1 MADSGPGS
9 QVSQSILEFFLSLMI
24 QLPDMTGERGGRVQ
38 VRTNQAG
45 EGYRELQFAPDS
57 GSKLWIHT
65 HQVRTN
71 QAGEGYRELRKGVP
85 HPQHDQMVPINA
97 DGCWCPRQLLQP
109 AGLHIQRIS
118 IDFRLKNEECY
129 DLLTAKDPQVLEQVY
144 TTMKPGANTL
154 DFPHAIYIDGIDV
167 GGGLHTGAISIEESG
182 FPIEE
187 SGFPIKES

>member
-1 MADSGPGS
+1 MSAAAEYKYVPIRREKDIGS
-9 QVSQSILEFFLSLMI
+9 CNLPLILGLNYGYILI
-24 QLPDMTGERGGRVQ
+24 G
-38 VRTNQAG
+38 AG
-45 EGYRELQFAPDS
+45 SFEPQ
-57 GSKLWIHT
+57 
-65 HQVRTN
+65 
-71 QAGEGYRELRKGVP
+71 
-85 HPQHDQMVPINA
+85 HPQHDQMVPVHA
-97 DGCWCPRQLLQP
+97 DGRWLDGRWLD
-109 AGLHIQRIS
+109 GLGNYYNQQVCIYRRS
-118 IDFRLKNEECY
+118 LNDFRLKNEECY